1 MKFTDS
7 QFLEVVKI
15 LQSVSP
21 TPRRNDQRR
30 APRAEIRLAVDL
42 KMESGFDDPWLKA
55 ELRDISPRG
64 LRLEMDQAIS
74 IGANFQMRLPTKPG
88 FKAFVPLI
96 CRVIYC
102 KPSRSCDSFTIGAEF
117 SGAASET
124 STEEI
129 SESEKERIRK
139 SILG

>member
-1 MKFTDS
+1 MKFSDS

-30 APRAEIRLAVDL
+30 APRADIRLPVDL
-42 KMESGFDDPWLKA
+42 KMESGNDDPWQKA
-55 ELRDISPRG
+55 ELRNISPRG
-64 LRLEMDQAIS
+64 IRLESTQSMP
-74 IGANFQMRLPTKPG
+74 IGASFQLRFPTKPG

-96 CRVIYC
+96 CAVIYC
-102 KPSRSCDSFTIGAEF
+102 KPSRSEDSFTIGAEF
-117 SGAASET
+117 TGAADST
-124 STEEI
+124 STQDI
-129 SESEKERIRK
+129 SDAEAERIRK